1 MPLPTMPDL
10 ITAFRRALFPVASSR
25 RSIGWSALAGV
36 LLLPLIALAD
46 RPQLAYRTFPFAQA
60 LNLHAAYEVTH
71 STPEQ
76 LIPTIRRW
84 GVGVQL
90 VRSKVSVVPVNPLLA
105 GLPMAAPELVHQADF
120 RDSYEGMVVHDK
132 LRDSATILVRDTAQC
147 YTLIHEFVQSLLRP
161 VHPGEFDHLLEVR
174 FGTAFRRLVFYQH
187 RLYDDPLKLLS
198 PLWRRDILAAQAAVA
213 KDLFGRIRL
222 GQSQEAIVEKLLSRY
237 IDEHSPF
244 FDPARRA
251 QGLQYGEAMINNA
264 IDLLNVLSDSVVF
277 VEGAVR
283 TLRQALRDGEIE
295 PGEGVALTDDD
306 VAFVARSVRDVLA
319 HLAVVGAELQV
330 LQQFYYH

>member
-1 MPLPTMPDL
+1 MPLPAVPNL
-10 ITAFRRALFPVASSR
+10 KTALKVVLFLVATCRRGAC
-25 RSIGWSALAGV
+25 WSALASV

-46 RPQLAYRTFPFAQA
+46 RPQLAYRIFPFAQA

-90 VRSKVSVVPVNPLLA
+90 VRSEAPVVHVNPLLA
-105 GLPMAAPELVHQADF
+105 GLPTAAPELLRRVDF
-120 RDSYEGMVVHDK
+120 RDSYEGMVVYGS
-132 LRDSATILVRDTAQC
+132 LNDSATILIRDTTRS

-161 VHPGEFDHLLEVR
+161 LRASDLDHSLEAR
-174 FGTAFRRLVFYQH
+174 FGAAFRRLVFYQH
-187 RLYDDPLKLLS
+187 RLYDDPLKLLN
-198 PLWRRDILAAQAAVA
+198 PLWRKDILTVQNEVA
-213 KDLFGRIRL
+213 RDLFSRIRL
-222 GQSQEAIVEKLLSRY
+222 GQSQEAIVEKLLSLY
-237 IDEHSPF
+237 IDERSPF

-251 QGLQYGEAMINNA
+251 QGLQYGEVMINNA
-264 IDLLNVLSDSVVF
+264 IDLFNVLNDSVVF
-277 VEGAVR
+277 VEDAVS
-283 TLRQALRDGEIE
+283 TLRQLLRDGEIE

-306 VAFVARSVRDVLA
+306 EAYVARSVRDVLT
-319 HLAVVGAELQV
+319 HLAEVGAELQV